1 MKIALLSDIHA
12 NLAALDAVIADM
24 PPVDAIL
31 FAGDA
36 VGYYAHPNQVCER
49 LRAIGARCV
58 RGNHDNYVTGQ
69 AEPNAERRAAYATD
83 WTREQLTAENFEW
96 LASLPAE
103 LHLQADGFDVAVRHA
118 SPWDEET
125 YLYPD
130 SDRLGDVRLD
140 ADQML
145 VLGHT
150 HHPMTVAAGEG
161 LLINPGSVGQ
171 PRDWNPAAAYALLS
185 LPSREVEFR
194 RVAYDVAAVQAD
206 LAARGWATGVIE
218 ILGRTR

>member
-1 MKIALLSDIHA
+1 MRIALLSDIHA
-12 NLAALDAVIADM
+12 NIAALDAVIADM

-83 WTREQLTAENFEW
+83 WTRGELTAENFEW

-103 LHLQADGFDVAVRHA
+103 LHLPADGFDVIVRHA
-118 SPWDEET
+118 SPWDEES

-130 SDRLGDVRLD
+130 SDRLGEVRLD
-140 ADQML
+140 ANQAL

-150 HHPMTVAAGEG
+150 HHPMTVAASEG

-185 LPSREVEFR
+185 LPSREVELR
-194 RVAYDVAAVQAD
+194 RVAYDVAGVQRELRA
-206 LAARGWATGVIE
+206 LGWAKGAIE
-218 ILGRTR
+218 ILSRHR

>member
-12 NLAALDAVIADM
+12 NLAALDAVLADL
-24 PPVDAIL
+24 PLVDAIL

-36 VGYYAHPNQVCER
+36 VGYYAHPNEVCER

-83 WTREQLTAENFEW
+83 WTRERLTPENLAW

-103 LHLQADGFDVAVRHA
+103 LHFAADGVDVIVRHA

-130 SDRLGDVRLD
+130 SDRLGEVALG
-140 ADQML
+140 ANQVL

-150 HHPMTVAAGEG
+150 HHPMAVVAGDG

-171 PRDWNPAAAYALLS
+171 PRDWNPDAAYALLT
-185 LPSREVEFR
+185 LPSCKVEPR
-194 RVAYDVAAVQAD
+194 RVAYDVAAVQEELQALD
-206 LAARGWATGVIE
+206 WGQGAIG
-218 ILGRTR
+218 ILSRRR

>member
-1 MKIALLSDIHA
+1 MRIALLSDIHA
-12 NLAALDAVIADM
+12 NLAALDAVLADL

-31 FAGDA
+31 FAGDV
-36 VGYYAHPNQVCER
+36 VGYYAHPNEVCGR

-83 WTREQLTAENFEW
+83 WTRAQLTPDNLDW
-96 LASLPAE
+96 LAALPAE
-103 LHLQADGFDVAVRHA
+103 LHFEAEGIDILVRHA

-130 SDRLGDVRLD
+130 SDWLGEVMLG
-140 ADQML
+140 ATQVL

-150 HHPMTVAAGEG
+150 HHPMTVEAGEG

-171 PRDWNPAAAYALLS
+171 PRDWNPDAAYAVLS
-185 LPSREVEFR
+185 LPSREVELR
-194 RVAYDVAAVQAD
+194 RVSYDVAAVQAD
-206 LAARGWATGVIE
+206 LAAQGWAKGVIE

>member
-1 MKIALLSDIHA
+1 MRIALLSDVHA
-12 NLAALDAVIADM
+12 NLAAFDAVIADL

-36 VGYYAHPNQVCER
+36 VGYYAQPNQVCER
-49 LRAIGARCV
+49 LRALGARCV

-83 WTREQLTAENFEW
+83 WTRAQLTPENLDW

-103 LHLQADGFDVAVRHA
+103 LQVEAEGFTVTVRHA
-118 SPWDEET
+118 SPWDEES

-130 SDRLGDVRLD
+130 SDRLGEVTLA
-140 ADQML
+140 ADQIL

-150 HHPMTVAAGEG
+150 HHPMTIAAGEG

-171 PRDWNPAAAYALLS
+171 PRDWNPLAAYAVLS
-185 LPSREVEFR
+185 LPSREVELR
-194 RVAYDVAAVQAD
+194 RAAYDVAAVQAD
-206 LAARGWATGVIE
+206 LETRGWASGVIQ

>member
-1 MKIALLSDIHA
+1 MKVALLSDVHA
-12 NLAALDAVIADM
+12 NLAALDAVIADL
-24 PPVDAIL
+24 PSVDAIL

-36 VGYYAHPNQVCER
+36 VGYYAQPNEVCER

-83 WTREQLTAENFEW
+83 WTREQLTPENLAW
-96 LASLPAE
+96 LAALPAE
-103 LHLQADGFDVAVRHA
+103 IQVAAEDFDITVRHA

-130 SDRLGDVRLD
+130 SDRLGEVAL
-140 ADQML
+140 AENEIL

-150 HHPMTVAAGEG
+150 HHPMAVAAGRG

-171 PRDWNPAAAYALLS
+171 PRDWNPAAAYAVLR
-185 LPSREVEFR
+185 LPSREAELR
-194 RVAYDVAAVQAD
+194 RVAYDVAAVQEKLRA
-206 LAARGWATGVIE
+206 LGWGMGAIE
-218 ILGRTR
+218 ILSRHR

>member
-12 NLAALDAVIADM
+12 NLAALDAVLADL
-24 PPVDAIL
+24 PSVDAIL

-36 VGYYAHPNQVCER
+36 VGYYAHPNEVCER

-83 WTREQLTAENFEW
+83 WTRERLTPENLAW

-103 LHLQADGFDVAVRHA
+103 LHFAADGVDVTVRHA

-130 SDRLGDVRLD
+130 SDRLGEVALGVN
-140 ADQML
+140 QVL

-150 HHPMTVAAGEG
+150 HHPMAVVAGDG

-171 PRDWNPAAAYALLS
+171 PRDWNPDAAYALLT
-185 LPSREVEFR
+185 LPSCKVEPR
-194 RVAYDVAAVQAD
+194 RVAYDVAAVQEELQALD
-206 LAARGWATGVIE
+206 WGQGAIG
-218 ILGRTR
+218 ILSRRR

>member
-1 MKIALLSDIHA
+1 MRIALLSDSHA
-12 NLAALDAVIADM
+12 NIAALDAVIADM

-31 FAGDA
+31 FAGDV
-36 VGYYAHPNQVCER
+36 VGYYAYPNQVCER

-58 RGNHDNYVTGQ
+58 RGNHDNYITGR

-83 WTREQLTAENFEW
+83 WTREQLTSENLAW
-96 LASLPAE
+96 LTALPAE
-103 LHLQADGFDVAVRHA
+103 LHLEAEGVDITVRHA

-130 SDRLGDVRLD
+130 SDRFGDVALG
-140 ADQML
+140 ANEIM

-150 HHPMTVAAGEG
+150 HHPMAVAAGEG

-171 PRDWNPAAAYALLS
+171 PRDWNPAAAYAVLS
-185 LPSREVEFR
+185 LPSREVELR
-194 RVAYDVAAVQAD
+194 RAAYDVAAVQAD
-206 LAARGWATGVIE
+206 LETRGWASGVIQ